1 MIAFCTVELE
11 YPTIDSDL
19 SWIPVHL
26 LWFILNW
33 KINVDTVG
41 EYLTNLLDTMSE
53 VLELVSVMQYLLE

>member
-1 MIAFCTVELE
+1 MIAFCTVEFE
-11 YPTIDSDL
+11 YPSINSDL
-19 SWIPVHL
+19 FWIPVHL

-33 KINVDTVG
+33 NINVDTVG